1 MTKFKTRISQSST
14 DSRIILANDYDTT
27 NNGSEPIL
35 VDNTS
40 EHGYSYIKIVKLHET
55 HPLVNYDQI
64 QN

>member
-1 MTKFKTRISQSST
+1 VLNEEPGKPFLKH
-14 DSRIILANDYDTT
+14 TT
-27 NNGSEPIL
+27 SNSSEPNL
-35 VDNTS
+35 VDNTG